1 MFSIHLL
8 LVQGH
13 PVAKALCTAGIQAT
27 LIQDSAAF
35 PIMSRVN
42 KVTVGSKTVVSSGG
56 IETFGGAASL
66 ASPPKFSSVPVSFIC
81 WSLSWCLFEWGS
93 IWYIFTVDNWKGK
106 VSQKYIPFYCHTNSW
121 FQFLIHSFST
131 CLFHVGGYTFLLLS
145 VGRSFLKPEPVWC
158 GARHCQVSTDIIL
171 KIMAWIVH
179 FASCHK
185 SSFSGVC
192 VISPYF
198 HWYITKI
205 SVNTVNS
212 SITNCLIKRGRFQKA
227 SNVYRWWKSERI
239 DYLCVTSPSS
249 YVTWYCY
256 QYCLCYI
263 TCVMWPSPPR
273 LWCCCCCMA
282 TRRHCPG
289 AKW

>member
-1 MFSIHLL
+1 MLQPMEVS
-8 LVQGH
+8 V
-13 PVAKALCTAGIQAT
+13 LCCGGR
-27 LIQDSAAF
+27 LIWCIFRVLQD
-35 PIMSRVN
+35 I
-42 KVTVGSKTVVSSGG
+42 
-56 IETFGGAASL
+56 
-66 ASPPKFSSVPVSFIC
+66 ASPQNKENNYGKHSLYFKHHCHWSCFCSFVLV
-81 WSLSWCLFEWGS
+81 LSETLVINC
-93 IWYIFTVDNWKGK
+93 
-106 VSQKYIPFYCHTNSW
+106 
-121 FQFLIHSFST
+121 
-131 CLFHVGGYTFLLLS
+131 
-145 VGRSFLKPEPVWC
+145 R
-158 GARHCQVSTDIIL
+158 
-171 KIMAWIVH
+171 
-179 FASCHK
+179 
-185 SSFSGVC
+185 C

-198 HWYITKI
+198 HWYTTKI

-227 SNVYRWWKSERI
+227 SNVYRWWKTERI

-273 LWCCCCCMA
+273 LWCCCCCCCCMA